1 MAEHPWP
8 HNDVG
13 SWTDLCED
21 VLTLSHKETSPRY
34 RPLPLKECRPA
45 RRETPDRERAPK
57 ASPRY
62 MLRIADVKQF
72 LDAMKKQVQW
82 VVVVGKIPALRAI
95 ASELFIGTIQIE
107 FDTDP
112 EIPNY
117 HYVVFNVTLSDNA
130 PDLASLRREWYRK
143 TQNVLKE
150 NCDKVR
156 LSLSIES

>member
-1 MAEHPWP
+1 MAEHTW
-8 HNDVG
+8 HHSNVEN
-13 SWTDLCED
+13 WTDHCED
-21 VLTLSHKETSPRY
+21 VLTLPHKENPPRFRP
-34 RPLPLKECRPA
+34 RPLKKCRPS
-45 RRETPDRERAPK
+45 REKPDRDRAPK

-95 ASELFIGTIQIE
+95 ASDLFIGTIEIE

-112 EIPNY
+112 EIPHY

-130 PDLASLRREWYRK
+130 PDLSSLRREWYRK